1 MPDYWLDSD
10 ALITPKNGPYG
21 FDIAPG
27 FWEFIEGKITEGS
40 IRSPAFVYDELVEGG
55 DELAAWAREQKSAA
69 LFVEPDQEVQ
79 LAMTDVAS
87 FVQGQYESSQAKLFL
102 DGADPWVIACAK
114 AHGGEVVTFE
124 VSAPASKKVKIPDV
138 SRQFGVACVNTYQM
152 LRSLGAKFR

>member
-55 DELAAWAREQKSAA
+55 DELTAWAREQKSAG

-79 LAMTDVAS
+79 RAMTNVAS
-87 FVQGQYESSQAKLFL
+87 FVQ
-102 DGADPWVIACAK
+102 
-114 AHGGEVVTFE
+114 
-124 VSAPASKKVKIPDV
+124 
-138 SRQFGVACVNTYQM
+138 R
-152 LRSLGAKFR
+152 